1 MEKHRQVTKVTKSTF
16 KNSCD
21 KRPGSKCGVQ
31 IYFLPADKPLTQV
44 SSKK

>member
-1 MEKHRQVTKVTKSTF
+1 MAQSRGKRNTI
-16 KNSCD
+16 KNGCD
-21 KRPGSKCGVQ
+21 KKAGSKCGVQ